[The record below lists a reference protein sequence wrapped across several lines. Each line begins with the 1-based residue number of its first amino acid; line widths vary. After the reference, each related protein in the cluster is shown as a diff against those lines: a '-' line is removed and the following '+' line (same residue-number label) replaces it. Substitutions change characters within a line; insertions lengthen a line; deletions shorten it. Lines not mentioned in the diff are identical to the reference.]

1 MICQLVAIVLTTF
14 QQNCHIC
21 WNSPRKL
28 DVAKN
33 TKQPYFLLLSVLGF
47 SFGESSAGSNNEVS
61 QQSQRYH
68 LFKGD
73 DPKANTYLSKQKIDQ
88 HKRKCTYIHMY
99 TLTVWVCIH
108 LQHSC
113 NSCSLYNSK
122 YKISSVNSYYHL
134 KPQMILLEF
143 HIMEA
148 HDIWKYGIRFSS
160 EDATHTRCLQK
171 KKIIRMLPFLSKC
184 F

>member
-1 MICQLVAIVLTTF
+1 MIKLSRMTLNKFLCYCSWTDIILGTECEPDLICQLVAIVLTTF

-21 WNSPRKL
+21 WNSLRKL

-73 DPKANTYLSKQKIDQ
+73 DPKANTYLSKQKNRSTQ
-88 HKRKCTYIHMY
+88 KKMHIHTHIY
-99 TLTVWVCIH
+99 TDCVSV
-108 LQHSC
+108 
-113 NSCSLYNSK
+113 Y
-122 YKISSVNSYYHL
+122 ISS
-134 KPQMILLEF
+134 K
-143 HIMEA
+143 
-148 HDIWKYGIRFSS
+148 
-160 EDATHTRCLQK
+160 
-171 KKIIRMLPFLSKC
+171 FL
-184 F
+184 